1 MSFGEFVLIIE
12 APGRGKP
19 ALLLRL
25 FAVNDPD
32 LARRGGK
39 GGEGMVSVILFSLLL
54 PEGDSFSLGLSK
66 LLLLFEKMV
75 DVTVVGVATVAD
87 EGEQESDTVNGFWS
101 GV

>member
-1 MSFGEFVLIIE
+1 MSFGEFVLIVE

-39 GGEGMVSVILFSLLL
+39 GGEGMVSVILFSL
-54 PEGDSFSLGLSK
+54 GLSK
-66 LLLLFEKMV
+66 LLWLFEKMV
-75 DVTVVGVATVAD
+75 AVTVVGVATVAD